1 MMPMRMR
8 RKPRAL
14 EKVEINCRTAT
25 AEHIVPAT
33 RALPEISHFGAKF
46 YECCAGFTPHLRV
59 FPKFGGIRA
68 NLLAMQR
75 GGP

>member
-8 RKPRAL
+8 RKPQVL
-14 EKVEINCRTAT
+14 EKSKSTVALQPWSTSCQ
-25 AEHIVPAT
+25 PD

-46 YECCAGFTPHLRV
+46 YECCAASTGGRHV

-68 NLLAMQR
+68 NVLAMQR

>member
-8 RKPRAL
+8 RKSRVL

-25 AEHIVPAT
+25 AEHVLPA
-33 RALPEISHFGAKF
+33 RPALPEISHFGVKF
-46 YECCAGFTPHLRV
+46 YECCATSIGAPSR

-68 NLLAMQR
+68 NVLAVQR